1 MSKLVLLNT
10 RLFVSG
16 ADFTSNS
23 NKVELEMEADDVDA
37 TNFGSGGWKETLQGL
52 ISTKITGE
60 GQWEAGDAGKVDN
73 ALWAELSAGSQS
85 PWTVC
90 PVDAAD
96 GALAYFTKAVD
107 TKYALLGAVGD
118 VAPWS
123 AEGMGSW
130 PVARGVVA
138 HPPGT
143 ARTANGTGTGVQ
155 LGAVAVGQYLY
166 ASLHVLS
173 VAGTSTPTLTVVIES
188 DADNSFASP
197 ITQITFAAA
206 TARGGQIAR
215 TAGAIA
221 DTWYRAKWTI
231 TGSSPSFLF
240 LVAFDVR

>member
-96 GALAYFTKAVD
+96 G
-107 TKYALLGAVGD
+107 
-118 VAPWS
+118 
-123 AEGMGSW
+123 
-130 PVARGVVA
+130 
-138 HPPGT
+138 
-143 ARTANGTGTGVQ
+143 
-155 LGAVAVGQYLY
+155 
-166 ASLHVLS
+166 
-173 VAGTSTPTLTVVIES
+173 
-188 DADNSFASP
+188 
-197 ITQITFAAA
+197 
-206 TARGGQIAR
+206 GQIAR